1 MKARVLTALGVM
13 SLGLMASLTG
23 AQSMMKMGEC
33 ELYPQKNKMMTTF
46 TPAIAGQ
53 LTVEVNLPA
62 PLWYNGDTPDSI
74 KSGAEYCLAANIAN
88 RAGLKKVVIKNVAW
102 DGLVAGQTKNFDLAL
117 SQISITP
124 ARQKVVEFSAPYFY
138 SDIGVMVSTKSA
150 ATVDATSIKA
160 LRVGVQQGTTGET
173 FARDQIKVSK
183 LKVFPDTPGMFTA
196 LQAGQIDVAMTD
208 TSIVL
213 SQAKQSAGKFKVIAQ
228 YKTGESYGAL
238 FPKGSKNNA
247 MINTIIKDMMS
258 EGTVTKIQKQYL
270 FDVWGGDPTKIPYFK
285 P

>member
-1 MKARVLTALGVM
+1 MKILAALGVM
-13 SLGLMASLTG
+13 SLGLMATLSS
-23 AQSMMKMGEC
+23 AQMMNKYGDC
-33 ELYPQKNKMMTTF
+33 TIYPQKNKMMAF

-74 KSGAEYCLAANIAN
+74 KSGAEYCMAANMAS
-88 RAGLKKVVIKNVAW
+88 RAGLSKVSIKNVAW

-124 ARQKVVEFSAPYFY
+124 ARQKVVTFSRPYFY
-138 SDIGVMVSTKSA
+138 SDIGVMVKSA
-150 ATVDATSIKA
+150 SSFTVTSSSIKA
-160 LRVGVQQGTTGET
+160 LRIGVQQGTTGES
-173 FARDQIKVSK
+173 FARDAIKAAS

-213 SQAKQSAGKFKVIAQ
+213 SQAKESAGRFKVVAQ

-238 FPKGSKNNA
+238 LPKNGKNNK
-247 MINTIIKDMMS
+247 MIDAILGGMVND
-258 EGTVTKIQKQYL
+258 GTVAKIQKQYL
-270 FDVWGGDPTKIPYFK
+270 FEVWGGDPTKIPYLK

>member
-1 MKARVLTALGVM
+1 MKILAALGVM
-13 SLGLMASLTG
+13 SLGLMVTLSS
-23 AQSMMKMGEC
+23 AQTMNKYGDC
-33 ELYPQKNKMMTTF
+33 TIYPQKNKMMMAF

-53 LTVEVNLPA
+53 LTVQVNLPA

-74 KSGAEYCLAANIAN
+74 KSGAEYCMVANIAN
-88 RAGLKKVVIKNVAW
+88 RAGLRKLTVRNVAW

-124 ARQKVVEFSAPYFY
+124 ARQKVVTFSTPYFY
-138 SDIGVMVSTKSA
+138 SDIGVMVRSNSSFAVTSS
-150 ATVDATSIKA
+150 SIKV
-160 LRVGVQQGTTGET
+160 LRIGVQQGTTGES
-173 FARDQIKVSK
+173 FARDSIKAAN

-213 SQAKQSAGKFKVIAQ
+213 SQAKESAGRFKVIAQ
-228 YKTGESYGAL
+228 YKTGEAYGAL
-238 FPKGSKNNA
+238 LPKNGKNNK
-247 MINTIIKDMMS
+247 MIDAILTNMVK
-258 EGTVTKIQKQYL
+258 EGTVAKIQKQYL
-270 FDVWGGDPTKIPYFK
+270 FDVWGGDPTKIAYLK

>member
-1 MKARVLTALGVM
+1 MKILVALGVM
-13 SLGLMASLTG
+13 SLGLMVTLSS
-23 AQSMMKMGEC
+23 AQTANKYGDC
-33 ELYPQKNKMMTTF
+33 TIYPQKNKMMMAF

-53 LTVEVNLPA
+53 LTVQVNLPA

-74 KSGAEYCLAANIAN
+74 KNGAEYCMAANMAS
-88 RAGLKKVVIKNVAW
+88 RAGLGKLNIRNVAW

-124 ARQKVVEFSAPYFY
+124 ARQKVVTFSTPYFS
-138 SDIGVMVSTKSA
+138 SDIGVMVKSTSSFA
-150 ATVDATSIKA
+150 VTSGSIKA
-160 LRVGVQQGTTGET
+160 LRIGVQQGTTGET
-173 FARDQIKVSK
+173 FARESIKAGN

-213 SQAKQSAGKFKVIAQ
+213 SQAKESAGRFKVIAQ

-238 FPKGSKNNA
+238 LPKNGKNNK
-247 MINTIIKDMMS
+247 MIDAILADMIKD
-258 EGTVTKIQKQYL
+258 GTVAKIQKKYL
-270 FDVWGGDPTKIPYFK
+270 FDVWGGDPTKIPYLK